1 MSARV
6 IKAGGPTPSDSFVR
20 YAMPAEGQHSVM
32 ATTTA
37 FAIATAGALAPV
49 VEADDEAGQII
60 ARARSLAV
68 EIENEARDNAHQ
80 LIAAEVEKE
89 ITLTVDPWHEQL
101 SETLE
106 EIGGLRAAITTRSER
121 ELVRLAIEIA
131 KKVVHREV
139 TIDNEI
145 VMTLARIGISRM
157 HNRVAATIHLH
168 PDDFAYVTT
177 HRDTLDAGH
186 ALELV
191 EDRSIGRGGC
201 LVQTEM
207 GDVDTRIEQQFAE
220 IERAFLG

>member
-1 MSARV
+1 
-6 IKAGGPTPSDSFVR
+6 
-20 YAMPAEGQHSVM
+20 M
-32 ATTTA
+32 AV
-37 FAIATAGALAPV
+37 AI
-49 VEADDEAGQII
+49 EK
-60 ARARSLAV
+60 
-68 EIENEARDNAHQ
+68 EARENSTQ
-80 LIAAEVEKE
+80 LVAAEVEKE
-89 ITLTVDPWHEQL
+89 ITRTVDPWHEQL
-101 SETLE
+101 SDTLAE
-106 EIGGLRAAITTRSER
+106 VGRLREAIATRAER

-177 HRDTLDAGH
+177 HRHTLDAGH

>member
-1 MSARV
+1 
-6 IKAGGPTPSDSFVR
+6 
-20 YAMPAEGQHSVM
+20 M
-32 ATTTA
+32 AVA
-37 FAIATAGALAPV
+37 
-49 VEADDEAGQII
+49 
-60 ARARSLAV
+60 
-68 EIENEARDNAHQ
+68 IENEARQNASQ
-80 LIAAEVEKE
+80 LVAAEVENE
-89 ITLTVDPWHEQL
+89 IARTVDPWHEQL
-101 SETLE
+101 AETLKE
-106 EIGGLRAAITTRSER
+106 MGDLRTTITTRAER

-177 HRDTLDAGH
+177 HRESLDAGH

>member
-1 MSARV
+1 MSARL
-6 IKAGGPTPSDSFVR
+6 IKAGSQTDVGAFLR
-20 YAMPAEGQHSVM
+20 FAMPADSLRMSSAPGFSAGLMTGNPACV
-32 ATTTA
+32 
-37 FAIATAGALAPV
+37 ATADA
-49 VEADDEAGQII
+49 EAEQII
-60 ARARSLAV
+60 SSARGLAV
-68 EIENEARDNAHQ
+68 EIESQARENSHQ
-80 LIAAEVEKE
+80 LIAAEVQKE
-89 ITLTVDPWHEQL
+89 ITSRIDPWQAQL
-101 SETLE
+101 ADTLT
-106 EIGGLRAAITTRSER
+106 EIGDLREAITTRAER

-177 HRDTLDAGH
+177 RRDSLEAGH
-186 ALELV
+186 ALELI

-207 GDVDTRIEQQFAE
+207 GDIDARIEQQFAE

>member
-1 MSARV
+1 MSARL
-6 IKAGGPTPSDSFVR
+6 IKGGQETAADSYIRFAMPSDGRADSATRAFGLKTANDV
-20 YAMPAEGQHSVM
+20 PAKTGQ
-32 ATTTA
+32 A
-37 FAIATAGALAPV
+37 
-49 VEADDEAGQII
+49 EAEPII
-60 ARARSLAV
+60 ARARAMAV
-68 EIENEARDNAHQ
+68 EIENEARENSTR
-80 LIAAEVEKE
+80 LIAAEVQEE
-89 ITLTVDPWHEQL
+89 ITRTIDPWREQL
-101 SETLE
+101 AATLE
-106 EIGGLRAAITTRSER
+106 ELNNLEAAITTRAER
-121 ELVRLAIEIA
+121 ELVHLAIEIA

-168 PDDFAYVTT
+168 PDDFAYVTS
-177 HRDTLDAGH
+177 HREEFETGH

>member
-1 MSARV
+1 
-6 IKAGGPTPSDSFVR
+6 
-20 YAMPAEGQHSVM
+20 M
-32 ATTTA
+32 AVA
-37 FAIATAGALAPV
+37 
-49 VEADDEAGQII
+49 
-60 ARARSLAV
+60 
-68 EIENEARDNAHQ
+68 IENEARENSSR
-80 LIAAEVEKE
+80 LVAAEVEKE
-89 ITLTVDPWHEQL
+89 ITRTVDPWHEQL
-101 SETLE
+101 SDTLE
-106 EIGGLRAAITTRSER
+106 EIGDLRAAITTRAER

-177 HRDTLDAGH
+177 HRDSLDAGH

>member
-1 MSARV
+1 MSARL
-6 IKAGGPTPSDSFVR
+6 IKGGQTAAASFIR
-20 YAMPAEGQHSVM
+20 FAMPADGRRVETGPALGVGTARTNSPTTGQ
-32 ATTTA
+32 AET
-37 FAIATAGALAPV
+37 
-49 VEADDEAGQII
+49 EAEQII

-68 EIENEARDNAHQ
+68 RIENEARENSSR
-80 LIAAEVEKE
+80 LVRAEVEKE
-89 ITLTVDPWHEQL
+89 ITRSVDPWHEQL
-101 SETLE
+101 SDTLE
-106 EIGGLRAAITTRSER
+106 EIGGLRAAITTRAER

-131 KKVVHREV
+131 KKVVHREI

-177 HRDTLDAGH
+177 HRDSLEAGH

>member
-1 MSARV
+1 MSARL
-6 IKAGGPTPSDSFVR
+6 IKGGRQTAADSFIRFAMPSDGRPGST
-20 YAMPAEGQHSVM
+20 ASADGLMTAKDIPAISGQ
-32 ATTTA
+32 A
-37 FAIATAGALAPV
+37 
-49 VEADDEAGQII
+49 EAEPII
-60 ARARSLAV
+60 ARARAMAA
-68 EIENEARDNAHQ
+68 EIENEARQNSTR
-80 LIAAEVEKE
+80 LIAAEVENE
-89 ITLTVDPWHEQL
+89 ITRTIDPWHEQL
-101 SETLE
+101 AETIV
-106 EIGGLRAAITTRSER
+106 EINNLQAAITTRAER
-121 ELVRLAIEIA
+121 ELIRLAIEIA

-157 HNRVAATIHLH
+157 QNRVAATIHLH

-177 HRDTLDAGH
+177 HRENLEAGH

>member
-1 MSARV
+1 MSARL
-6 IKAGGPTPSDSFVR
+6 IKSGQQTGIDSVTRF
-20 YAMPAEGQHSVM
+20 AMPADGRLRS
-32 ATTTA
+32 TGPA
-37 FAIATAGALAPV
+37 FAVDTVRSHPSTTKQAE
-49 VEADDEAGQII
+49 VEAEQII
-60 ARARSLAV
+60 ARARSLAT
-68 EIENEARDNAHQ
+68 EIENEARQNSSR
-80 LIAAEVEKE
+80 LISAEVDKE
-89 ITLTVDPWHEQL
+89 ITLTVGPWHEQL
-101 SETLE
+101 SDTLE
-106 EIGGLRAAITTRSER
+106 QLSDLRTAITSCVER
-121 ELVRLAIEIA
+121 ELVHLAIEIA

-145 VMTLARIGISRM
+145 VMTLARIGIARL

-168 PDDFAYVTT
+168 PDDFVYVTT
-177 HRDTLDAGH
+177 HRESLDAGH

>member
-1 MSARV
+1 V
-6 IKAGGPTPSDSFVR
+6 H
-20 YAMPAEGQHSVM
+20 AE
-32 ATTTA
+32 A
-37 FAIATAGALAPV
+37 
-49 VEADDEAGQII
+49 EAEQII
-60 ARARSLAV
+60 ARAQSRAV
-68 EIENEARDNAHQ
+68 AIENEARENSSRLVAD
-80 LIAAEVEKE
+80 EVAKE
-89 ITLTVDPWHEQL
+89 ISRTVDPWHEQL
-101 SETLE
+101 SCTLE
-106 EIGGLRAAITTRSER
+106 EIGGLRAAITTRAER

-168 PDDFAYVTT
+168 PDDFAYATT
-177 HRDTLDAGH
+177 HRDSLDAGH
-186 ALELV
+186 ALELI